1 MNEYNDKHKLNI
13 DPQADTTD
21 EMPDPRDVEREA
33 LRAAGL
39 LPQEQEAVSQSGV
52 HAASAVQ
59 EPRVEQTMQDADIYA
74 DAEDFSDLDDERE
87 RELDRRERELAR
99 REQELRRRERMA
111 QDDAPQHYRRERHG
125 RRTSS
130 EREERYDE
138 RPEPDRRRGSA
149 RGNASVANG
158 GERQNRRRKRHHPVR
173 NFFLVLL
180 LFIVLFIG
188 WFLFKVNSMIEGGL
202 SLSDIESYISDE
214 VKNSQAS
221 GAMAGYTNIALFGLD
236 STEGDLE
243 SGNNRSDIMIIASI
257 NNSTGEIK
265 LVSLYRDTYLDI
277 GDGNY
282 QKANAAYAYGG
293 PEQAVA
299 MLNKNLDLNIS
310 DYVVTGFEGIA
321 SVIDAVGGIE
331 IDVAE
336 DEISHLNNYQTTMSQ
351 ETGLAYKEVTQAGPQ
366 TLTGLQAT
374 AYCRIRYTDGGDFK
388 RTERQ
393 KEVLTKTF
401 EKLKSSGPLTMISVA
416 NTVMDKV
423 RTSLSMTEI
432 AALAVKATTYS
443 IGETNGLPIESL
455 RTVGYIGDQ
464 SCVIPIHLS
473 DNVVWLHQYLFN
485 DTNYA
490 VSSTVQEISNT
501 ISVKSG
507 F

>member
-1 MNEYNDKHKLNI
+1 MNEYTSKHKLNI
-13 DPQADTTD
+13 DTTD

-33 LRAAGL
+33 MRAAGL
-39 LPQEQEAVSQSGV
+39 LPEDEDAPQDETDDYRHEQRQRSARQSDDDRDV
-52 HAASAVQ
+52 
-59 EPRVEQTMQDADIYA
+59 DIYL
-74 DAEDFSDLDDERE
+74 SDDEIDEMNDERA
-87 RELDRRERELAR
+87 RELDRRERELER
-99 REQELRRRERMA
+99 REQELRRREQRQREEHPA
-111 QDDAPQHYRRERHG
+111 RRREQPRGQEH
-125 RRTSS
+125 RQEAPVRKKVSEHKES
-130 EREERYDE
+130 ERKVPERK
-138 RPEPDRRRGSA
+138 A
-149 RGNASVANG
+149 
-158 GERQNRRRKRHHPVR
+158 RKRRHPIR
-173 NFFLVLL
+173 NFLLILL
-180 LFIVLFIG
+180 LILAAVIG
-188 WFLFKVNSMIEGGL
+188 WFLYKVNGMIEGGL

-214 VKNSQAS
+214 VKSSQES
-221 GAMAGYTNIALFGLD
+221 GSMAGYTNIALFGLD
-236 STEGDLE
+236 STEGDL
-243 SGNNRSDIMIIASI
+243 SAGNNRSDIMIIASI
-257 NNSTGEIK
+257 NNSTGDIK

-277 GDGNY
+277 GGGNY

-293 PEQAVA
+293 PEQAVQ
-299 MLNKNLDLNIS
+299 MLNTNLDLNIS

-336 DEISHLNNYQTTMSQ
+336 EEISHLNNYQTTMSQ
-351 ETGLAYKEVTQAGPQ
+351 ETGLEYKEVTQAGPQ

-393 KEVLTKTF
+393 KEVLSKTF
-401 EKLKSSGPLTMISVA
+401 DKLKASGPLTMISVA

-443 IGETNGLPIESL
+443 ISDTTGVPTESL

-485 DTNYA
+485 DTSYA

-501 ISVKSG
+501 ISTRSG
-507 F
+507 Y